1 MLNCLF
7 KYCNKYILV
16 VLSLNLLVACGGD
29 GDGDG
34 DDEECDFTYVN
45 SAPVF
50 TSDKV
55 IYVQENQTVE
65 FTINATDADGD
76 ELNFDMN
83 GNEDGGSFK
92 AVIASL
98 HLHSFKA
105 VIVSLHLHDGFAAL
119 ATNSNSRAI
128 LLS

>member
-29 GDGDG
+29 GGGDG

-83 GNEDGGSFK
+83 GNEDGGSFTSGSTFFDAEYLIEIDK
-92 AVIASL
+92 YIS
-98 HLHSFKA
+98 
-105 VIVSLHLHDGFAAL
+105 D
-119 ATNSNSRAI
+119 I
-128 LLS
+128 LL